1 MTVINLAI
9 VGCGGMGHRHLYGL
23 AELRRAGWE
32 PFALAAACDP
42 VRANA
47 ESLAAQAEELL
58 GRRPAVVASLDELA
72 VLGVEAVD
80 ITTTPRSHHTLA
92 ADALGRGWHAMVEKP
107 LGLTVRAANVIRRA
121 AASSGRV
128 LSTAE
133 NYRRDPVNRLAKAL
147 LDAGAI
153 GAPRFVLHHV
163 VDGGD
168 QMLISVWRHQK
179 DQSGVLLDVG
189 VHYADMLEYLLGP
202 IESVYA
208 QTRLHEPVRHNAA
221 ATGGQALA
229 NPSGVYGRWQKEMP
243 ATFAAT
249 AEDAVYATLLFQS
262 GAVGQYVEDHAGHGP
277 NLWARQI
284 YGARGAMSLPNDRTG
299 RPIVLHL
306 PGRGELS
313 GAALLELVPD
323 FRLDPVTAS
332 LFGGERLAGY
342 DFPFEQVDRKLLA
355 VEYADFAGAIRERR
369 APEVDAEQGARSVA
383 VSYALLESG
392 VLGRPVT
399 VAEALAEQAA
409 EYQRDIDAG
418 LAYERGGVEGHSPS

>member
-1 MTVINLAI
+1 MTPIRLAI

-23 AELRRAGWE
+23 AELKRAGWDR
-32 PFALAAACDP
+32 FALVAACDP
-42 VRANA
+42 VRPNA
-47 ESLAAQAEELL
+47 ESLADQAAELL
-58 GRRPAVVASLDELA
+58 GTRPAVVGNLDELA
-72 VLGVEAVD
+72 ALEVVAVD
-80 ITTTPRSHHTLA
+80 ITTTPRSHHVIA
-92 ADALGRGWHAMVEKP
+92 ADALRRGWHAMVEKP

-121 AASSGRV
+121 ASETGRV

-147 LDAGAI
+147 LEAGVI

-168 QMLISVWRHQK
+168 QMFISVWRHQK
-179 DQSGVLLDVG
+179 DQSGVLVDVG

-202 IESVYA
+202 IDTVYA
-208 QTRLHEPVRHNAA
+208 HTRLHEPVRHNAA

-243 ATFAAT
+243 ATFQAT
-249 AEDAVYATLLFQS
+249 AEDAVYATLSFRS
-262 GAVGQYVEDHAGHGP
+262 GAVGQYVEDHAGHGA
-277 NLWARQI
+277 NIWTRQI
-284 YGARGAMSLPNDRTG
+284 YGSKGAMSLPNDRTG
-299 RPIVLHL
+299 QPIVVHL

-313 GAALLELVPD
+313 GEALLELVPD
-323 FRLDPVTAS
+323 FRLDPATAA

-342 DFPFEQVDRKLLA
+342 SFPFEEVDRKLLA
-355 VEYADFAGAIRERR
+355 VEYADFADAVAAGR

-392 VLGRPVT
+392 VLGRPVA
-399 VAEALAEQAA
+399 VEEALAEAVSD
-409 EYQRDIDAG
+409 YQREIDAG
-418 LAYERGGVEGHSPS
+418 MGLTQ